1 MNATRIGTRGSGWHF
16 PARTTAVYLVV
27 AGISMTVL
35 AFAGLQQFRALNQDN
50 IEVRID
56 RAARAAD
63 ALLQT
68 VEGDFI
74 VDDGD
79 PARSERIV
87 FDSIEPLQ
95 PGERWDTFVDVVSN
109 ANQGAASVFR
119 FESTAETFDRI
130 STSFKTPD
138 GERAGDSQI
147 EHGLIAAGHPA
158 FDSISTGTRF
168 VGEVPVA
175 GRMRFA
181 SLTPIVDTESS
192 VIGALAVDV
201 GFVDDLNRINGET
214 NGAAW
219 TTTITLLIMLL
230 AAGTVVMFL
239 AFKPL
244 NRLIRIAQ
252 ELGAGQIPT
261 DVPLTDRR
269 GEIGQL
275 ATALSQVVDLHADLA
290 TRAFHDQLTGL
301 PNRAHFLDEL
311 EKRIAAIDEKSDDDF
326 ALLLIDLD
334 QFKEVNDG
342 LGHAAGDELL
352 GELSIALAKT
362 CRQGEFLARLGGDEF
377 ALITGPIT
385 CEVDADQ
392 VASRVSDSISSV
404 TRTSVADIVVT
415 GSIGIVMLPQQADTA
430 ETALSH
436 ADLALYRAKRAGRA
450 HWQFYES
457 TLAAPVQRRVRLST
471 ELRRAIDR
479 DEIRLE
485 YQPMFD
491 VAGTGLGGFEA
502 LSRWDHPIEGAIP
515 PSEFITVAENAGL
528 INELGNSAIEQTC
541 EQSAVWRDLGFDVP
555 TISVNVSTIQLWQR
569 DFLERIESSLNRH
582 GLGPETLCLEITES
596 IIVHHADGRSREI
609 LHQLSEMG
617 VRLSVDDFG
626 TGYSSLSYLRN
637 LKVHQVKIDRTFVT
651 GAEPNTNADRLFG
664 GIASLGRQLGL
675 QVVAEGV
682 ETESELDLARRHG
695 CTFAQG
701 FLLSHPL
708 RPQDAT
714 HLFMIADERSEA
726 TTILSSAS
734 I

>member
-1 MNATRIGTRGSGWHF
+1 MNATAIGTRRSGWYF

-27 AGISMTVL
+27 AGISMIVL
-35 AFAGLQQFRALNQDN
+35 AFAGLQQFQAINQDN

-56 RAARAAD
+56 RAARAAC
-63 ALLQT
+63 ALLPT
-68 VEGDFI
+68 VEGDFL
-74 VDDGD
+74 VDDGES
-79 PARSERIV
+79 AVSEKIV
-87 FDSIEPLQ
+87 IESIEPLQ
-95 PGERWDTFVDVVSN
+95 PGESWDSFVDVVAS
-109 ANQGAASVFR
+109 ANQGAANVFR
-119 FESTAETFDRI
+119 FDSNAQTFDRI

-138 GERAGDSQI
+138 GARAGGSEV
-147 EHGLIAAGHPA
+147 EHGLIAVGHPA
-158 FDSISTGTRF
+158 FDSISNGNRF

-175 GRMRFA
+175 GRMRVA
-181 SLTPIVDTESS
+181 SLTPIVDTEST

-201 GFVDDLNRINGET
+201 GFVDDLNRINAEI
-214 NGAAW
+214 NEAAW
-219 TTTITLLIMLL
+219 TTTIILLIALF
-230 AAGTVVMFL
+230 AAGTLVMFL

-252 ELGAGQIPT
+252 ELGAGKIPT
-261 DVPLTDRR
+261 DVPLTERR

-275 ATALSQVVDLHADLA
+275 ANALAQVVELNSDLA

-311 EKRIAAIDEKSDDDF
+311 ERRIASIDKQADDSF

-352 GELSIALAKT
+352 GKLSLALAET
-362 CRQGEFLARLGGDEF
+362 SRHGEFLARLGGDEF

-385 CEVDADQ
+385 SEVDVDRA
-392 VASRVSDSISSV
+392 ASRVSDTISAV
-404 TRTSVADIVVT
+404 TRTSVADIAVT
-415 GSIGIVMLPQQADTA
+415 SSIGIVMLPQQADNA

-457 TLAAPVQRRVRLST
+457 TLAAPVQRRVHLST

-479 DEIRLE
+479 GDIRLE
-485 YQPMFD
+485 FQPMFD
-491 VAGTGLGGFEA
+491 LAGTGLGGFEA
-502 LSRWDHPIEGAIP
+502 LARWDHPIEGAIP

-528 INELGNSAIEQTC
+528 INDLGNSAIEQAC
-541 EQSAVWRDLGFDVP
+541 AQASVWRELGFDVP

-569 DFLERIESSLNRH
+569 DFLERIEDSLNRYN
-582 GLGPETLCLEITES
+582 LGPETLCLEITES
-596 IIVHHADGRSREI
+596 VIVHHADGRSRLI
-609 LHQLSEMG
+609 LQQLAEMG
-617 VRLSVDDFG
+617 IRLSVDDFG
-626 TGYSSLSYLRN
+626 TGYSSLSYLRD
-637 LKVHQVKIDRTFVT
+637 LQVHQIKIDRTFVV
-651 GAEPNTNADRLFG
+651 GAEPYTSADKLFG

-675 QVVAEGV
+675 QVVAEGI

-708 RPQDAT
+708 RPEDAT
-714 HLFMIADERSEA
+714 HLFTVAELDHDQI
-726 TTILSSAS
+726 TILSSAG